1 MLHSSGMPYEKR
13 KRKKKSARRW
23 PSNFCD
29 RCFFAHYPKK
39 ISWALYPRCQSFSKV
54 ALASL
59 DSLCRLKIRFY
70 FFFWISHEFKQ
81 VSNHKYT
88 TSERFWLQ
96 YSMAGC
102 YHFSLVAPSAAVCF
116 NTPQWSPF
124 FFCQAC
130 FRGCLT
136 TWAVDRA
143 KVDFLFLA
151 SQIQTGPNLLGSH
164 ILK

>member
-1 MLHSSGMPYEKR
+1 MRKEKE
-13 KRKKKSARRW
+13 KKSARRW

>member
-1 MLHSSGMPYEKR
+1 MECLMRKEKG
-13 KRKKKSARRW
+13 KKSARRW

-39 ISWALYPRCQSFSKV
+39 ISWALYPMDQSFSKV

-59 DSLCRLKIRFY
+59 YAGSKLEFTFFLKKFHMNLNKCQN
-70 FFFWISHEFKQ
+70 SC
-81 VSNHKYT
+81 T